1 VLALAAPRADC
12 PLHLPTPPLPAPPSQ
27 TGEADKPL
35 NDLQRDIAQ
44 VLEFLAEGSVRGV
57 GNPPNGIGSVRPS
70 VSTEQSTQ
78 GRHSERMR
86 GLLDAHV
93 TRTRSWQR
101 SKASAS
107 ASYEVV
113 TQPRLAY
120 GKGDDGQWH
129 LNGLAH
135 GDNGPYS
142 PSSAPFITLSTYTL
156 KGASGAPF
164 CLDAGAGTPGIVIAR
179 S

>member
-1 VLALAAPRADC
+1 MTRAY
-12 PLHLPTPPLPAPPSQ
+12 
-27 TGEADKPL
+27 TG
-35 NDLQRDIAQ
+35 
-44 VLEFLAEGSVRGV
+44 
-57 GNPPNGIGSVRPS
+57 
-70 VSTEQSTQ
+70 STQ
-78 GRHSERMR
+78 RAHAGPARRARHS
-86 GLLDAHV
+86 DAQASNYYYTCFTAPYV
-93 TRTRSWQR
+93 SRVRSWQR

-164 CLDAGAGTPGIVIAR
+164 CLDAGAGTPGIVIVFIHR
-179 S
+179 L